1 MNRQAITFLTL
12 FSLILVLSIYY
23 VLLPPETETN
33 EVAVNSNELSQI
45 EILQEELDQKRA
57 DLISENNAIIAS
69 SESSSDE
76 IASALASISE
86 AKETAALEKEITK
99 IINDAGFKSAFV
111 EVENKTI
118 KVVVDKKEANS
129 SDANSIIKTIMEKT
143 NNEYQVEVK
152 FISDT

>member
-33 EVAVNSNELSQI
+33 EVPVNSGELSQI

>member
-129 SDANSIIKTIMEKT
+129 SDANSIIKTIIEKT

>member
-33 EVAVNSNELSQI
+33 EVAVNSDELSQI

-99 IINDAGFKSAFV
+99 IINDAGFKNAFV

>member
-33 EVAVNSNELSQI
+33 EVAVNSDELSQI

>member
-23 VLLPPETETN
+23 VLLPPETDSN
-33 EVAVNSNELSQI
+33 EVAVSNEEMSQI
-45 EILQEELDQKRA
+45 EILQETLDQERA

-69 SESSSDE
+69 SESNSDE
-76 IASALASISE
+76 IASALATISE
-86 AKETAALEKEITK
+86 AKETAALEKKITK

-111 EVENKTI
+111 EVENKII
-118 KVVVDKKEANS
+118 KVVVDKKDANS
-129 SDANSIIKTIMEKT
+129 SDANNIIKTIMDQT
-143 NNEYQVEVK
+143 GNEYQVEVK

>member
-33 EVAVNSNELSQI
+33 EVAVNSDELSQI

-69 SESSSDE
+69 SESNSDE

-118 KVVVDKKEANS
+118 KVVVDKKNGKEA
-129 SDANSIIKTIMEKT
+129 DANSIIKAVMEKT

-152 FISDT
+152 FISET